1 MIQNLK
7 QNWLPFQNWHEEFDK
22 FWPEHLKISKICTL
36 MGCFWPKY
44 IMFELKKCRTVRF
57 DHTEYWCKIWRKNE
71 LRFQKWHRNLANFH
85 QSMFE
90 SLNIGTLMGSF
101 YLKYKICELKINGG
115 LLCHENGEWCKIWR
129 GIDLSVQNWHE
140 ELWPE
145 HPNLDP
151 STWKSQKFAL

>member
-1 MIQNLK
+1 M
-7 QNWLPFQNWHEEFDK
+7 
-22 FWPEHLKISKICTL
+22 KISKICTL

-44 IMFELKKCRTVRF
+44 IMFELKKCRKVRF
-57 DHTEYWCKIWRKNE
+57 DHTEYWCKIWRKND
-71 LRFQKWHRNLANFH
+71 LWFQKWHRNLANFY

-101 YLKYKICELKINGG
+101 YLKYKMCELKIYRG

-129 GIDLSVQNWHE
+129 EIDLSVQNWHE

-145 HPNLDP
+145 HPNFDP
-151 STWKSQKFAL
+151 STSKSQKFAL